1 MIKPFSILDTRTK
14 EWQDRK
20 RYWIKT
26 YNITSE
32 LGREDTVSKSKFWDT
47 DEISVSIFDATLCEH
62 MYQWFTPKG
71 GVILDPFAGGSVR
84 GIVAT
89 EMGYEYMGI
98 DLSKTQIEENRK
110 QSNKPKWVTGDSDTI
125 LDVLVDEQFDF
136 VFTCPP
142 YYDLE
147 VYSDN
152 PLDIST
158 MEDDKFDEKYFSIL
172 GKAAKK
178 LKNNRFFAVVVS
190 EVREVSKT
198 GDYKIGKYRGLVSKT
213 IQACEEAGL
222 DFYNDMV
229 LFNSQHQAGRVVDT
243 YFNRNRKVASVHQNV
258 LVFVKGNPDLATED
272 IEWDGTYQ
280 CVVDGKQYKSFREV
294 AISLNPNELVASEV
308 ERRCLSHKIKYK
320 DWQIIGKETN
330 PILKYSIDG
339 YLFES
344 AVHIAKYVGL
354 DESEIRNRISSN
366 SQIYSHWIKLATPVT
381 DVSYDENENSLK
393 ECDIRC
399 EIPIIECNGM
409 QFYSLKEA
417 ADYFGLSSE
426 RIRQK
431 IVSPKYPTFFY
442 ISNNE

>member
-20 RYWIKT
+20 RYWIQT
-26 YNITSE
+26 YNIQSE
-32 LGREDTVSKSKFWDT
+32 LGREDADSRARFWEDNT
-47 DEISVSIFDATLCEH
+47 ISIFDATLCEH
-62 MYQWFTPKG
+62 MYQWFTPKEG
-71 GVILDPFAGGSVR
+71 KILDPFAGGSVR

-110 QSNKPKWVTGDSDTI
+110 QSNKPKWVSGDSDEM
-125 LDVLVDEQFDF
+125 LNYLADDQFDF

-147 VYSDN
+147 VYSNN
-152 PLDIST
+152 PLDISN
-158 MEDDKFDEKYFSIL
+158 MEDNKFDEKYFSIL

-190 EVREVSKT
+190 EVREQSLT
-198 GDYKIGKYRGLVSKT
+198 GNYKIGKYRGLVNKT
-213 IQACEEAGL
+213 ISAMEECGL
-222 DFYNDMV
+222 HFYNDMV

-272 IEWDGTYQ
+272 IEWDGTYK
-280 CVVDGKQYKSFREV
+280 CVVDGKQYKSFREA
-294 AISLNPNELVASEV
+294 AISINPNELVASEV
-308 ERRCLSHKIKYK
+308 ERRCFSPKTKYK
-320 DWQIIGKETN
+320 GWQVIGEETR

-339 YLFES
+339 YYFES
-344 AVHIAKYVGL
+344 PVQAAEYL
-354 DESEIRNRISSN
+354 PYTETEIRNRLESKAEH
-366 SQIYSHWIKLATPVT
+366 YKHWKKLDEPLTT
-381 DVSYDENENSLK
+381 ISYDSHERTLK
-393 ECDIRC
+393 DIEVRDKIHTISC
-399 EIPIIECNGM
+399 EGEL
-409 QFYSLKEA
+409 FYTLKDAGER
-417 ADYFGLSSE
+417 FGVSDE

-431 IVSPKYPTFFY
+431 INSDKHTDYFY
-442 ISNNE
+442 LFS